1 MTDKY
6 KYMIFPDRTYVLTYE
21 DMTYEVKGQDILDQ
35 YYREAH
41 LMEAMKEWIMSDED
55 ELSTANQDLSTDED
69 HLDIGEL

>member
-1 MTDKY
+1 
-6 KYMIFPDRTYVLTYE
+6 MIFPDRTYVLTYE
-21 DMTYEVKGQDILDQ
+21 DMTYEVKGQDILDE

-55 ELSTANQDLSTDED
+55 MLPDELSTANQDLSTDND

>member
-1 MTDKY
+1 
-6 KYMIFPDRTYVLTYE
+6 MIFPDRTYVLTYE
-21 DMTYEVKGQDILDQ
+21 DMTYEVSGQAILDQ

-55 ELSTANQDLSTDED
+55 LSTDED